1 MTGPVLVTGAG
12 GFIGRATVA
21 RLRETGLRVRA
32 GLHRL
37 PDGRSPAEG
46 TVRCDLDDPRSLDAA
61 LSGTSSVVHAGGR
74 SAVAMPDQLRAL
86 LAAADRAGVDRIVHL
101 SSIAVYGPEEGR
113 IGEPDAPPATAAPDD
128 PYCAAKR
135 ACETMLRTW
144 VAARPGRRV
153 AILRPGIVYGRGSD
167 LWVER
172 PAAALRAG
180 VLGPLGPRGQGVA
193 ALIHVCDVAEAIR
206 CALAAL
212 NGPGKGLIAANLV
225 GPDTPTWNAYFAM
238 LAGPKPAR
246 PLTPGRLALLRA
258 LALPAKALGRL
269 RLPVPRALRLVPA
282 SGELR
287 LFARAAQYDTA
298 RARTELGFR
307 PTIRLSDGLGEALG
321 PIPAASAGSG
331 ACLTRNGTDRT
342 VSGHE

>member
-1 MTGPVLVTGAG
+1 MTGPILVTGAG
-12 GFIGRATVA
+12 GFIGRATVG
-21 RLRETGLRVRA
+21 RLRESGLPVRA

-37 PDGRSPAEG
+37 PDGRNSDEG
-46 TVRCDLDDPRSLDAA
+46 SVRCDLDAPRSLDAA
-61 LSGTSSVVHAGGR
+61 LAGASAIVHAGGR
-74 SAVAMPDQLRAL
+74 SAAAMPGQLRNL
-86 LAAADRAGVDRIVHL
+86 LAAADRGGVDRIVHL
-101 SSIAVYGPEEGR
+101 SSIAVYGPSEGR
-113 IGEPDAPPATAAPDD
+113 VGEPDAPPTLAAPDD

-135 ACETMLRTW
+135 ACEAMLRAW

-180 VLGPLGPRGQGVA
+180 ALGDLGSRGQGVA
-193 ALIHVCDVAEAIR
+193 ALIHISDVAEAIR

-212 NGPGKGLIAANLV
+212 TGPGKGLIAANLV

-238 LAGPKPAR
+238 LAGPKPPR
-246 PLTPGRLALLRA
+246 PLPPGRLAWLRA
-258 LALPAKALGRL
+258 LALPAKALAKL
-269 RLPVPRALRLVPA
+269 RVPVPRALRLVPA

-298 RARTELGFR
+298 RARAELGFR
-307 PTIRLSDGLGEALG
+307 PAVRLADGLAESLG
-321 PIPAASAGSG
+321 PIRAAKAESG
-331 ACLTRNGTDRT
+331 AAPAQNGTDRP
-342 VSGHE
+342 VSGQE